1 MSLPLWPGMTED
13 DVLDVVAAIRRVV
26 AAGRARARA

>member
-13 DVLDVVAAIRRVV
+13 DVLDVVAALKRVL
-26 AAGRARARA
+26 ARPGNGVRS

>member
-13 DVLDVVAAIRRVV
+13 DVLDVVAALERVLSRR
-26 AAGRARARA
+26 R